1 MSASIISLFNLCS
14 VILVG
19 KFQSPTDSITDFILQ
34 VQQKTPVILDHVD
47 ISEDGRYKYLYDKN
61 RNGEELSGR
70 ALKPLSQKCIGT
82 RFSHVIFSN
91 WATPSITI
99 RKVYVHVVEVIR
111 GISFLNENPE
121 FIFIHLHPKYIMDNP
136 PFKIIWQQFSFK
148 SISFLL
154 YGDSIKLVLTCCSYS
169 FLKLIPFEYRS
180 EDVDVDQFLLRV
192 KSKLFDFRNGIV
204 VLRRLGQ
211 GKNKGGFNLRD
222 CSLNLDGLLT
232 FPAECGL
239 RAIQRKYNFTLKYNE
254 AHGNRLKFVSEI
266 FERGMDNRFKDKLTK
281 GHEQT
286 REWFL
291 HGMSFEP
298 FIFMVFADPN
308 PPNASAVLSPF
319 DIWIWLS
326 FLLSIVL
333 FFLVSWVILF
343 RKYSGKL
350 ILWIFSSIFS
360 QLGEDETF
368 ILFGNSRGKY
378 FTLFFCWLF
387 ISNLL
392 GIVYQGSLFS
402 YLTATESPNVPKTLK
417 EALTN
422 PSFPIINVDCTNNE
436 EYRGLNRRTEFYE
449 QNATIICISVL
460 KYVLIHDLLSTDKE
474 LKTEHHHDYF
484 ILSLEL
490 LKERLIVI
498 NGTAYQIIKDI
509 TTFRQLQTEYEGQ
522 TVLLPRE
529 FGVLNQHNRLMEF
542 TRLMKWLDPNKLI
555 MKSDDMARF
564 IMRSTWIA
572 KRNLFHRIFSS
583 GLGSLVQSGLFS
595 MWEKHYALG
604 RERVGV
610 EQNHRVT
617 FGRIQFAE
625 SKVITFNEA
634 HPVSLRVMRVFFVI
648 WFILLICI
656 SGAFILE
663 KFYFQKRMVLVQCT
677 SYMKIKIIRC
687 LIISLNCQ
695 EYR

>member
-1 MSASIISLFNLCS
+1 MSAPVLSLFNLCS

-19 KFQSPTDSITDFILQ
+19 KFQSPTDSITDFIFQ

-91 WATPSITI
+91 WATPSMPI
-99 RKVYVHVVEVIR
+99 RKVYVRVVEAIR

-136 PFKIIWQQFSFK
+136 PFKITWQKFSFK

-169 FLKLIPFEYRS
+169 FLKLIPFPYRS
-180 EDVDVDQFLLRV
+180 ESVDQFLWRV

-204 VLRRLGQ
+204 VLSRLGQ
-211 GKNKGGFNLRD
+211 GKNKGGFKLKD

-239 RAIQRKYNFTLKYNE
+239 RAIQQKYNFTLKYNE

-266 FERGMDNRFKDKLTK
+266 FEREMDNRFKDKLTI

-298 FIFMVFADPN
+298 FMFTVFADPN
-308 PPNASAVLSPF
+308 PPNASAILSPF

-326 FLLSIVL
+326 FLLSILL
-333 FFLVSWVILF
+333 FFLVSWNVLF
-343 RKYSGKL
+343 RKYSGNL
-350 ILWIFSSIFS
+350 ILWIFSSIFN

-368 ILFGNSRGKY
+368 VLFGNSRGKY

-387 ISNLL
+387 MTNLL

-417 EALTN
+417 EALN
-422 PSFPIINVDCTNNE
+422 DPNFPIINVDCKVH
-436 EYRGLNRRTEFYE
+436 RTESDE
-449 QNATIICISVL
+449 QNSTLICFSVL
-460 KYVLIHDLLSTDKE
+460 KYILLYDLLSTDKE
-474 LKTEHHHDYF
+474 PETEPDSF
-484 ILSLEL
+484 ILFLEM

-498 NGTAYQIIKDI
+498 NGTAYEIIKDI
-509 TTFRQLQTEYEGQ
+509 GRFRLLQTEYEGQ
-522 TVLLPRE
+522 TVLLPRV
-529 FGVLNQHNRLMEF
+529 FGVLNQHSRLMEF
-542 TRLMKWLDPNKLI
+542 TRLTKWLDPSKLI
-555 MKSDDMARF
+555 IKSDDMTRF

-572 KRNLFHRIFSS
+572 KRNLFHRMFSS

-595 MWEKHYALG
+595 RWEKHYALG

-634 HPVSLRVMRVFFVI
+634 HPVSLRVMRVFFI
-648 WFILLICI
+648 LWFILLICI
-656 SGAFILE
+656 SGPFILE
-663 KFYFQKRMVLVQCT
+663 KFYFQKTNGVGAMHEL
-677 SYMKIKIIRC
+677 Y
-687 LIISLNCQ
+687 
-695 EYR
+695 